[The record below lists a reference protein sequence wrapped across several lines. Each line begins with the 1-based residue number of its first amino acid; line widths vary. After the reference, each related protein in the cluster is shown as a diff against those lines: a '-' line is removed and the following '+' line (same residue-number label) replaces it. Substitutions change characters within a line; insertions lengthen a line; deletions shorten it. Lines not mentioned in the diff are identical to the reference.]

1 MSLLLRVNLALIV
14 AFAVGAT
21 IAGLACRTLLQRNA
35 EHEIRAEAEL
45 MIDGALAAR
54 DYTASE
60 VEPLLRTQMQTRFL
74 AQSIPFYAATEHFLR
89 LHENHPEYAYRAAT
103 LNPTNLRDRA
113 TEWQA
118 DIIERFR
125 NDANA
130 HEIRNRAAVRSSGV
144 EQLLTL
150 LGREIE
156 SEAERRK
163 FIAAARDTLRGRS

>member
-60 VEPLLRTQMQTRFL
+60 VEPLLR